1 MNYLL
6 DITQPCTIYL
16 LYKEHTN
23 IFLNKIQKIVLIRAS
38 ATPIAKKAA
47 YTAATYRAGYPT
59 NIALSPC
66 PTSNTLLQL
75 RFTIHLIM
83 EFNLLLPG
91 TRHSADAFEARRTET
106 REARPLTAKR
116 LFDIVFALLV
126 VVLLLSWLIPLVAL
140 IIKMESKG
148 PALFKQ
154 LRTGKDNQPFFCFK
168 FRSMQ
173 VNDEAHHKQACK
185 GDARIT
191 RVGAFIRK
199 TNIDELPQ
207 FFNVL
212 RGEMSIV
219 GPRPHMLKHTEQYSQ
234 VVSGFMQRHTV
245 TPGITGLAQVRGFRG
260 ETKET
265 IAMAKRVKF
274 DIWYIKN
281 RSFWLDVKIVV
292 MTMVQAVKGHDNAF

>member
-1 MNYLL
+1 MLFHFSTLPLAPYHNQFFT
-6 DITQPCTIYL
+6 TQPI
-16 LYKEHTN
+16 N
-23 IFLNKIQKIVLIRAS
+23 D
-38 ATPIAKKAA
+38 
-47 YTAATYRAGYPT
+47 
-59 NIALSPC
+59 
-66 PTSNTLLQL
+66 
-75 RFTIHLIM
+75 M

-91 TRHSADAFEARRTET
+91 TRRSVDTFKEHHTKMHEPQTLS
-106 REARPLTAKR
+106 AKR
-116 LFDIVFALLV
+116 MFDIIFALLV
-126 VVLLLSWLIPLVAL
+126 VALLLSWLIPLVAL
-140 IIKMESKG
+140 IIKLESKG

-154 LRTGKDNQPFFCFK
+154 LRTGKDNRPFYCFK

-173 VNDEAHHKQACK
+173 VNDEANHKQASK

-207 FFNVL
+207 FINVL

-219 GPRPHMLKHTEQYSQ
+219 GPRPHMLKHTEEYSQ
-234 VVSGFMQRHTV
+234 VVGDFMKRHTV

-265 IAMAKRVKF
+265 SAMAKRVRF

-281 RSFWLDVKIVV
+281 WSFLLDLKIVA
-292 MTMVQAVKGHDNAF
+292 MTVVQAVKGHDNAF